1 MKKSKQP
8 LVSRLNHVLTGIRKM
23 TPHQAKLQS
32 SYKMAQEFSAIE
44 QCIRL
49 GILDANGQNTA
60 RTQALI
66 NDFHVGK

>member
-1 MKKSKQP
+1 
-8 LVSRLNHVLTGIRKM
+8 
-23 TPHQAKLQS
+23 
-32 SYKMAQEFSAIE
+32 MAQEFSAIE